1 MRPAFPACKMTSPA
15 SSLTPV
21 KTRPRRGS
29 LAGNSYDPLY
39 LVIGI
44 AMLVSQLVGTQMKR
58 AFAKY
63 SQGAGHERDA
73 EPYVATTPL
82 IVSALAIS
90 SF

>member
-1 MRPAFPACKMTSPA
+1 MTSPA

-21 KTRPRRGS
+21 KTRPRRCS

-63 SQGAGHERDA
+63 SQGPDTRETLS
-73 EPYVATTPL
+73 PTWPQL
-82 IVSALAIS
+82 P
-90 SF
+90 